1 MPCALVHFQWLWII
15 KKNLQP
21 LLQHPIQLLCLWKV
35 IFLKKPCTLWVL
47 VSVVPHY
54 QLPNLLRMAQG
65 CCTQQP
71 NNLLSEV
78 GFCPSAQQFWW
89 NRQNKIIKKN
99 LLHIWVGPT
108 ALEGSRENLQGA
120 TLSDYEQ
127 HSPCRACSQLQP
139 VHQQSTK
146 YLTGLGDCSI
156 SWAAWVLWDVGWGA
170 QGHRTCLPSRAQRS
184 STAPLLSAESLS
196 PKAGSC
202 HSPCHN
208 LQTIIPQPTQ

>member
-99 LLHIWVGPT
+99 LLHILVGPT

-120 TLSDYEQ
+120 TLQTTNSIHHAEHAPSYSQ
-127 HSPCRACSQLQP
+127 FISKAQNTWWALATAPSPGLPECSRMWGGE
-139 VHQQSTK
+139 HRD
-146 YLTGLGDCSI
+146 TGPASPKGHKGPARPHCSVP
-156 SWAAWVLWDVGWGA
+156 SL
-170 QGHRTCLPSRAQRS
+170 CLPKLA
-184 STAPLLSAESLS
+184 A
-196 PKAGSC
+196 
-202 HSPCHN
+202 
-208 LQTIIPQPTQ
+208 IILPAVICRP